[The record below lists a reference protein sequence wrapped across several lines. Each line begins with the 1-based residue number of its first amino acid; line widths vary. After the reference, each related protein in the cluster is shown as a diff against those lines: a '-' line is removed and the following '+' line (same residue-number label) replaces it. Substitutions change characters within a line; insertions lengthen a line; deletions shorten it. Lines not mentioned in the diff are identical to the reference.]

1 MCEHLGQCRRE
12 MPFSRQGRA
21 SSALPPK
28 WGTSQGPHLFWSTQ
42 ICSLHHTKM
51 IFLKDKSYT
60 TDHFPSRFSVS
71 CWLCG
76 LQVPGRANEF
86 LVLAG
91 LFPAVFL
98 ATFFLHGRAA
108 AAPAFFQSFGV
119 SCFPAPGSLHLLS
132 PLPHFLLLPRSAFS

>member
-60 TDHFPSRFSVS
+60 TDHLPSRFSVS

-91 LFPAVFL
+91 LFPAVSL

-108 AAPAFFQSFGV
+108 AAPAFFQSFGI

-132 PLPHFLLLPRSAFS
+132 PLPPLPSLTPLSF